1 MYKKNIAFAINLLY
15 FKQFMGDAMTV
26 TKADIINQLSE
37 ATGLTKKEVEVIL
50 DGVLFTIIDSV
61 RQGNR
66 IEVRGFGSFS
76 SKERYPRKVKNPKTN
91 QIIDVAHRFVP
102 VFKPAKDFRE
112 SVNQSLLEKK
122 RKAEVN
128 E

>member
-1 MYKKNIAFAINLLY
+1 
-15 FKQFMGDAMTV
+15 AMTV